1 MKIKNEPLYQQ
12 IKNKIKVQ
20 IQSGKLRVGD
30 RVPSEKELTEEYH
43 VSQITTKNA
52 LAGLAEEGIV
62 ERIKGKGTFV
72 SESYLT
78 SSNHQPLKPKGLI
91 GLILPSMITKVEQ
104 EFVNYI
110 EKYVS
115 KNGHNLIIKITRES
129 QFEEAD
135 AIEMFRKMEVKG
147 MIIFPTEKENY
158 NEAVLRLSL
167 DKFPLVLIDRY
178 MENILTYSVTSEN
191 EVGTLEAIS
200 YLLDKGHK
208 NIGLVSPVITNT
220 VTEERAKGFEN
231 AFLKRKTTINKNL
244 WLTLEFKD
252 IFHNKSP
259 KIIKEFLLSK
269 AELTAVFTM
278 NAELALYTH
287 LAISSIKKETG
298 RDIELLT
305 FDPPGITGVSFIKQD
320 IEECSK
326 KTVELLLEQIDGTYD
341 PKRIYVPVKL
351 KPIENLD
358 VLETIIR

>member
-1 MKIKNEPLYQQ
+1 M
-12 IKNKIKVQ
+12 KNKIKEQ

-72 SESYLT
+72 RESNLS
-78 SSNHQPLKPKGLI
+78 SSNNPLNKPKGLI
-91 GLILPSMITKVEQ
+91 GLILPSMKTKVEQ

-110 EKYVS
+110 EKYVT

-135 AIEMFRKMEVKG
+135 AIEVFRKLEVKG

-167 DKFPLVLIDRY
+167 DKFPFVLIDRY

-191 EVGTLEAIS
+191 EVGTLEAIT
-200 YLLDKGHK
+200 YLLNKGHK
-208 NIGLVSPVITNT
+208 NIGLVSPLITNT

-244 WLTLEFKD
+244 WLTLEFAE
-252 IFHNKSP
+252 ISQNKTP
-259 KIIKEFLLSK
+259 TLIKEFLLSK
-269 AELTAVFTM
+269 PEITAVFTM

-287 LAISSIKKETG
+287 LVISSLKNEKG

-305 FDPPGITGVSFIKQD
+305 FDPPGISGVSFIKQD
-320 IEECSK
+320 IDECSK
-326 KTVELLLEQIDGTYD
+326 KTVELLLEQIGGTYN

-351 KPIENLD
+351 KPSENLD
-358 VLETIIR
+358 MLETIIR

>member
-1 MKIKNEPLYQQ
+1 MKNRIKE
-12 IKNKIKVQ
+12 Q

-72 SESYLT
+72 CESSLT
-78 SSNHQPLKPKGLI
+78 SSTSNSKKSKGLI
-91 GLILPSMITKVEQ
+91 GFILPSMKTKIEQ

-115 KNGHNLIIKITRES
+115 KNGYHLIIKITRES

-135 AIEMFRKMEVKG
+135 AIEMFRKLDVKG
-147 MIIFPTEKENY
+147 MIIFPTEKETY

-191 EVGTLEAIS
+191 ESGTYEAIS
-200 YLLDKGHK
+200 YFLEKGHT
-208 NIGLVSPVITNT
+208 NIGLVSPIITNT
-220 VTEERAKGFEN
+220 VTAERAKGFEN
-231 AFLKRKTTINKNL
+231 AFLNKGTTINKNL
-244 WLTLEFKD
+244 WLTLNFND
-252 IFHNKSP
+252 ISAGKTP
-259 KIIKEFLLSK
+259 TLIKEFLLSK
-269 AELTAVFTM
+269 SEITAVFTM

-287 LAISSIKKETG
+287 EAIKSIKKEAR
-298 RDIELLT
+298 RDIELLS
-305 FDPPGITGVSFIKQD
+305 FDPSGISGVSFIQQN
-320 IEECSK
+320 IAECSK
-326 KTVELLLEQIDGTYD
+326 KTVNLLLEQLEGHYS
-341 PKRIYVPVKL
+341 PKRIYVPVDL
-351 KPIENLD
+351 KIVNDE
-358 VLETIIR
+358 ESI